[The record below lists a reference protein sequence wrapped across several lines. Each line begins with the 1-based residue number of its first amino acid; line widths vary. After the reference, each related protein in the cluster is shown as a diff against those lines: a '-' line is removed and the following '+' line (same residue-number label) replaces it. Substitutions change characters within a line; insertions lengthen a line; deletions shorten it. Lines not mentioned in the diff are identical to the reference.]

1 MSFEATCKGKE
12 ARSVN
17 KEFNRPLMKFSRR
30 KERSLRLWGEINH
43 ADISN
48 TCPEESS

>member
-12 ARSVN
+12 ARLSN
-17 KEFNRPLMKFSRR
+17 KEFNTQLMKFSRR
-30 KERSLRLWGEINH
+30 NERFLRLWEEINH

-48 TCPEESS
+48 TCPEESP